1 MYILFMKIFPLSEVR
16 ADLPTMIDK
25 SQKEAIMITRHG
37 KEAAVLVSPSVYEEM
52 LEAWEY
58 IQDLKAADA
67 AAKDSGPMLRWID
80 VKREL
85 GLI

>member
-1 MYILFMKIFPLSEVR
+1 MKIFPLSEVR

-25 SQKEAIMITRHG
+25 SQTEAIMITRHG
-37 KEAAVLVSPSVYEEM
+37 KEAAVLISPSVYEAM
-52 LEAWEY
+52 LEAWED
-58 IQDLKAADA
+58 IQDLKAAEEALEDP
-67 AAKDSGPMLRWID
+67 GPILRWDD

>member
-1 MYILFMKIFPLSEVR
+1 MYISTMKIFPLSEVR

-25 SQKEAIMITRHG
+25 SQTEAIMITRHG
-37 KEAAVLVSPSVYEEM
+37 KEAAVLISPSVYEAM
-52 LEAWEY
+52 LEAWED
-58 IQDLKAADA
+58 IQDLKAAEEALEDP
-67 AAKDSGPMLRWID
+67 GPILRWDD

>member
-1 MYILFMKIFPLSEVR
+1 MKIFPLSEVR

-37 KEAAVLVSPSVYEEM
+37 KEAAVLISPSVYEAM
-52 LEAWEY
+52 LEAWED
-58 IQDLKAADA
+58 IQDLKAAEEA
-67 AAKDSGPMLRWID
+67 LKEPGPMLRWDD